1 MKCNRPESYEI
12 PVVSALIGRRA
23 ELVAM
28 TRVLLQSRKDNLI
41 FIGEPGVGKTVGRGG
56 LAAP

>member
-1 MKCNRPESYEI
+1 
-12 PVVSALIGRRA
+12 VVSALIGRRA

-41 FIGEPGVGKTVGRGG
+41 LIGEPGVGKTVGRGG